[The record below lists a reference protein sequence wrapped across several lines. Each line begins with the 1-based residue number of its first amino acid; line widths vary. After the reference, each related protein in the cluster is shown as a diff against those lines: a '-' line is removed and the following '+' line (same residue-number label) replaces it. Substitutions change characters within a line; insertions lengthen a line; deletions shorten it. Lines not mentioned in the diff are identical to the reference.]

1 MSEQPEQPEVSV
13 DKLVKI
19 YIKMRNENSRLLAEF
34 EEKQSKLETQM
45 GAVKKALVKYCID
58 NSVESMRTESGSFYR
73 TIKKRYTTNDWDAMN
88 RFILEHSVPELLE
101 KRIHQG
107 NMSQFL
113 EEHPDL
119 LPQGLN
125 CDAEYSVTVRSV
137 KK

>member
-73 TIKKRYTTNDWDAMN
+73 TIKKRYTTNDWEAMN
-88 RFILEHSVPELLE
+88 RFILEHSAPELLE